1 MGKNRH
7 KRNTTRQRRTASD
20 PTSQISQDTAVYV
33 SVLIFSMCPAAEV
46 QEVVSAYHDSGE

>member
-1 MGKNRH
+1 MGKKRR

-20 PTSQISQDTAVYV
+20 PTSQISQDTAVCV
-33 SVLIFSMCPAAEV
+33 SVLIFSMCTAAEV